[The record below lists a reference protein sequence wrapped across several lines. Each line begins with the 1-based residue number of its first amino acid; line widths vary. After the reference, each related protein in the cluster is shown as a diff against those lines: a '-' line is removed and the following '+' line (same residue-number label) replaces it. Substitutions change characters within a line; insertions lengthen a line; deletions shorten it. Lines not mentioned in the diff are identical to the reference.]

1 MDALPSEPDLL
12 MLLHDVA
19 RLLRLETDRRAR
31 LHGMNRA
38 QWVML
43 IKLAR
48 HPGLSQKELAELLEV
63 EPMSVARL
71 TDRLAA
77 RDLVERRA
85 DPRDRRIW
93 RIHLTDAA
101 KPLLDEI
108 ETQRGAMLA
117 AVRQALPEG
126 MQGAMIDGL
135 LRIKAELL
143 PPGRCCSAAMMDD
156 ERAGRVGRKDKP
168 AEAEQEMV

>member
-1 MDALPSEPDLL
+1 

-19 RLLRLETDRRAR
+19 RLLRLELDRRAR

-38 QWVML
+38 QWAML
-43 IKLAR
+43 IKLER
-48 HPGLSQKELAELLEV
+48 NPGLSQKDLAELLEV

-77 RDLVERRA
+77 RNLVERRA

-93 RIHLTDAA
+93 RIHLTDEA
-101 KPLLDEI
+101 KPLLAEI
-108 ETQRGAMLA
+108 EAQRDIVAGIIGRDLPPAM
-117 AVRQALPEG
+117 QAEML
-126 MQGAMIDGL
+126 DGL
-135 LRIKAELL
+135 MRIKMTLL
-143 PPGRCCSAAMMDD
+143 GQGRCCTGAGAMDD
-156 ERAGRVGRKDKP
+156 ERAGGTARKDKP